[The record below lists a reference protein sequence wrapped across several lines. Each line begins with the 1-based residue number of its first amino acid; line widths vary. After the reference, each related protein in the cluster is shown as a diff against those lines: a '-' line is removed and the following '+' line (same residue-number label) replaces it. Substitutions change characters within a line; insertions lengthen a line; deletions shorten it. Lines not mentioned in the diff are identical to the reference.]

1 MLYESQARSIRIHGF
16 VTKIRLENLFWDI
29 LAELAGNEEMTTN
42 QLIAKLYD
50 EIEAYR
56 GEVENFASF
65 LRVTC
70 LRYPHPAPPK
80 IESGLVCGCRNIA
93 NSFKTRI
100 FNRLMQPKHLV
111 LANQNGHPRGKKI
124 AAQQS
129 LPPAFVTH

>member
-1 MLYESQARSIRIHGF
+1 MCEIYVKAEPMLYESRSRSLRIHGF

-29 LAELAGNEEMTTN
+29 LAELAGNEGMTTN

-70 LRYPHPAPPK
+70 LRYLTLRHQKEGERP
-80 IESGLVCGCRNIA
+80 GLAMVG
-93 NSFKTRI
+93 T
-100 FNRLMQPKHLV
+100 
-111 LANQNGHPRGKKI
+111 
-124 AAQQS
+124 
-129 LPPAFVTH
+129 LPPTVSQLSRSIGTA